1 MDSKSAEMWMK
12 EKVYGYWLSQALYCA
27 AELNLA
33 DIIFNHGPQTTSELA
48 KKTNTH
54 ERSLFRLLR
63 YLASEEVFAENEIGA
78 FILTPKAHQ
87 LRSDISGSQHAM
99 AVMSGSEH
107 YLASSRMIDNVR
119 TGKCAYELAHGKP
132 IFEYLKDHPASA
144 RVFDKAMES
153 IHGSESNQILAAYD
167 FSTFVT
173 LADIGGGNGS
183 MLLAILNKYPLLH
196 GVLFDLSHVI
206 TATASSKNNVERCK
220 LVSGNFF
227 ESVPQNADAYLLR
240 HIIHDWDDDKSIK
253 ILSNIKKALPEH
265 GKVLMIEAILPEGN
279 TPHPGKMFDWVM
291 MGIPDGIE
299 RTLTE
304 YKILFAK
311 SGLHIQQVIPTTGLN
326 SIIEAVPIKITAA
339 N

>member
-1 MDSKSAEMWMK
+1 METKTPEMWMK

-33 DIIFNHGPQTTSELA
+33 DIIFRDGPQTTGDLA
-48 KKTNTH
+48 KKTNTD

-63 YLASEEVFAENEIGA
+63 YLASEEVFAEDETGS
-78 FILTPKAHQ
+78 FVLTPKANQ

-119 TGKCAYELAHGKP
+119 TGKCAYEIAHGKP

-167 FSTFVT
+167 FSNFIT

-183 MLLAILNKYPLLH
+183 MLVAILKQYPNLH
-196 GVLFDLSHVI
+196 GVLFDLTHVVA
-206 TATASSKNNVERCK
+206 ATASSATNVDRFK
-220 LVSGNFF
+220 LVSGDFF
-227 ESVPQNADAYLLR
+227 ESVTPNADAYLLR
-240 HIIHDWDDDKSIK
+240 HIIHDWDDDKSML
-253 ILSNIKKALPEH
+253 ILKNIRKALPEH

-279 TPHPGKMFDWVM
+279 TPHPGKMFDWIM
-291 MGIPDGIE
+291 MGIPGGIE

-326 SIIEAVPIKITAA
+326 SIIEATPL
-339 N
+339 

>member
-1 MDSKSAEMWMK
+1 METKTPEMWMK

-33 DIIFNHGPQTTSELA
+33 DIIFRDGPQTTGDLA
-48 KKTNTH
+48 KKTNTD

-63 YLASEEVFAENEIGA
+63 YLASEEVFAEDETGS
-78 FILTPKAHQ
+78 FVLTPKANQ

-119 TGKCAYELAHGKP
+119 TGKCAYEIAHGKP

-167 FSTFVT
+167 FSNFIT

-183 MLLAILNKYPLLH
+183 MLVAILKQYPNLH
-196 GVLFDLSHVI
+196 GVLFDLTHVVA
-206 TATASSKNNVERCK
+206 ATASSATNVDRFK
-220 LVSGNFF
+220 LVPGDFF
-227 ESVPQNADAYLLR
+227 ESVTPNADAYLLR
-240 HIIHDWDDDKSIK
+240 HIIHDWDDDKSML
-253 ILSNIKKALPEH
+253 ILKNIRKALPEH

-279 TPHPGKMFDWVM
+279 TPHPGKMFDWIM
-291 MGIPDGIE
+291 MGIPGGIE

-326 SIIEAVPIKITAA
+326 SIIEATPL
-339 N
+339 

>member
-1 MDSKSAEMWMK
+1 METKTPEMWMK

-27 AELNLA
+27 AELNIA
-33 DIIFNHGPQTTSELA
+33 DIIFRHGPQTTVDLA

-63 YLASEEVFAENEIGA
+63 YLASEEVFAEDETGA
-78 FILTPKAHQ
+78 FILTPKANQ

-167 FSTFVT
+167 FSSFIT

-183 MLLAILNKYPLLH
+183 MLLAILSHYPLLH
-196 GVLFDLSHVI
+196 GVLFDLPHVVA
-206 TATASSKNNVERCK
+206 ATASTKNNADRFK
-220 LVSGNFF
+220 LVSGDFF
-227 ESVPQNADAYLLR
+227 ESVTPNADAYLLR
-240 HIIHDWDDDKSIK
+240 HIIHDWDDDKSML
-253 ILSNIKKALPEH
+253 ILKNIKKALPEH

-279 TPHPGKMFDWVM
+279 TPHPGKMFDWIM
-291 MGIPDGIE
+291 MGIPGGIE

-304 YKILFAK
+304 YKTLFAK
-311 SGLHIQQVIPTTGLN
+311 SGLHIQRMIPTTGLN
-326 SIIEAVPIKITAA
+326 SIIEATAL
-339 N
+339 

>member
-1 MDSKSAEMWMK
+1 VETKTPEMWMK

-33 DIIFNHGPQTTSELA
+33 DIIFRDGPQTTGDLA
-48 KKTNTH
+48 KKTNTD

-63 YLASEEVFAENEIGA
+63 YLASEEVFAEDETGS
-78 FILTPKAHQ
+78 FVLTPKANQ

-119 TGKCAYELAHGKP
+119 TGKCAYEIAHGKP

-167 FSTFVT
+167 FSNFIT

-183 MLLAILNKYPLLH
+183 MLVAILKQYPNLH
-196 GVLFDLSHVI
+196 GVLFDLTHVVA
-206 TATASSKNNVERCK
+206 ATASSATNVDRFK
-220 LVSGNFF
+220 LVPGDFF
-227 ESVPQNADAYLLR
+227 ESVTPNADAYLLR
-240 HIIHDWDDDKSIK
+240 HIIHDWDDDKSML
-253 ILSNIKKALPEH
+253 ILKNIRKALPEH

-279 TPHPGKMFDWVM
+279 TPHPGKMFDWIM
-291 MGIPDGIE
+291 MGIPGGIE

-326 SIIEAVPIKITAA
+326 SIIEATPL
-339 N
+339 

>member
-1 MDSKSAEMWMK
+1 MWMK

-33 DIIFNHGPQTTSELA
+33 DIIFRDGPQTTGDLA
-48 KKTNTH
+48 KKTNTD

-63 YLASEEVFAENEIGA
+63 YLASEEVFAENETGA
-78 FILTPKAHQ
+78 FVLTPRANQ

-107 YLASSRMIDNVR
+107 YLASSHMIDNVR
-119 TGKCAYELAHGKP
+119 TGKCAYEIAHGKP

-167 FSTFVT
+167 FSNFIT

-183 MLLAILNKYPLLH
+183 MLVAILKQYPNLH
-196 GVLFDLSHVI
+196 GVLFDLTHVVA
-206 TATASSKNNVERCK
+206 ATASSATNVDRFK
-220 LVSGNFF
+220 LVPGDFF
-227 ESVPQNADAYLLR
+227 ESVTPNADAYLLR
-240 HIIHDWDDDKSIK
+240 HIIHDWDDDKSML
-253 ILSNIKKALPEH
+253 ILKNIRKALPEH

-279 TPHPGKMFDWVM
+279 TPHPGKMFDWIM
-291 MGIPDGIE
+291 MGIPGGIE

-326 SIIEAVPIKITAA
+326 SIIEATPL
-339 N
+339 

>member
-1 MDSKSAEMWMK
+1 MK

-33 DIIFNHGPQTTSELA
+33 DIIFRDGPQTTGDLA
-48 KKTNTH
+48 KKTNTD

-63 YLASEEVFAENEIGA
+63 YLASEEVFAEDETGS
-78 FILTPKAHQ
+78 FVLTPKANQ

-119 TGKCAYELAHGKP
+119 TGKCAYEIAHGKP

-167 FSTFVT
+167 FSNFIT

-183 MLLAILNKYPLLH
+183 MLVAILKQYPNLH
-196 GVLFDLSHVI
+196 GVLFDLTHVVA
-206 TATASSKNNVERCK
+206 ATASSATNVDRFK
-220 LVSGNFF
+220 LVPGDFF
-227 ESVPQNADAYLLR
+227 ESVTPNADAYLLR
-240 HIIHDWDDDKSIK
+240 HIIHDWDDDKSML
-253 ILSNIKKALPEH
+253 ILKNIRKALPEH

-279 TPHPGKMFDWVM
+279 TPHPGKMFDWIM
-291 MGIPDGIE
+291 MGIPGGIE

-326 SIIEAVPIKITAA
+326 SIIEATPL
-339 N
+339 